1 MATSASAEKTQKAY
15 FAGGCFWG
23 VEHYF
28 QKEPGVIATRVGYMG
43 GTTEDPT
50 YEEVSHKN
58 TGHAET
64 IEVTFDPAKVNYE
77 TLAKLFFEIH
87 DPAQKNRQGPD
98 VGSQYRS
105 AVFFTDD
112 AQKTTAEKL
121 IYILKEKGIEVATE
135 LTPASTFW
143 VAEDYHQKYY
153 TKTGGT
159 PYCHV
164 RRPIF

>member
-1 MATSASAEKTQKAY
+1 MKKADGTQKAY

-43 GTTEDPT
+43 GTTENPT
-50 YEEVSHKN
+50 YEDVSHKN

-64 IEVTFDPAKVNYE
+64 IEVTFDPSKTTYE
-77 TLAKLFFEIH
+77 KLAKLFFEIH
-87 DPAQKNRQGPD
+87 DPAQQNRQGPD
-98 VGSQYRS
+98 VGTQYRS
-105 AVFFTDD
+105 AIFFAD
-112 AQKTTAEKL
+112 AEQKKTVEKL
-121 IYILKEKGIEVATE
+121 IAILKEKGIEVATE
-135 LTPASTFW
+135 LTAAPTFW
-143 VAEDYHQKYY
+143 PAEEYHQKYY

-164 RRPIF
+164 RKKVF